1 MIANM
6 NMNNGKRLVAA
17 VAIFAMIACCLACVV
32 PSADAAPAEGTYASG
47 TTPGYIAVDDV
58 ASVSFLDSEGNEWIY
73 EKGYGNTEDITNS
86 SLGNTDLQM
95 SVNGT
100 TVDITG
106 TLKFQGADSQLKL
119 SGAPAGYNYAFIF
132 DLADVNENGDYNFGT
147 SDKPV
152 YIGYINSMNVW
163 KPLTK
168 NGETSTQLVYVND
181 DRRSTTYYISSAE
194 MADKTAADE
203 AVKAGTAKTVTVNW
217 NFTLD
222 NTIDIEDASSLAT
235 AINNSF
241 SGGAQEI
248 TVTSDQTLSGEI
260 ILAGEGQVLNVDGAT
275 ITANTK
281 FTVPTGA
288 TINYSIVADE
298 NGKGATFTIVGGEN
312 TNIKVSDAVGT
323 FTVTG
328 GSAEFEGIINGSMT
342 IGPADDSNKD
352 GIVVF
357 KDAIIPANVTIT
369 LREGVTYQVEGS
381 LTVYG
386 KILAYTNEDKVT
398 DDVTINVNK
407 VGDVETTMTA
417 YPGATIGKGVSV
429 IGNGKIDLSAAMS
442 TVTLNDDIE
451 SDFSASQSQKVVIAD
466 TLTIKSGYKM
476 VILGELVINE
486 GCTVIIE
493 DGAQLIL
500 GSEDSKIKATGM
512 TVNGN
517 IMVEE
522 GGELKVTSAENVTV
536 VGKITS
542 SGTVDINSNVTIKT
556 GGSISIDDSDGSII
570 KVVETANFTIE
581 NGGELSVAGDM
592 NIAKISNKG
601 TVTLNGA
608 NIVETSTISMTADGA
623 VVDIRSMTQAAGKNL
638 VINDVGM
645 YLYTNDKDVEVKI
658 GNDNRNVICFNADDT
673 KADVG
678 VRNITV
684 TASLTSEEVD
694 KDTTNYISSLILSG
708 SITIL
713 DDTKEGDFIST
724 NGQYLITTNCY
735 SKDTGSTEY
744 TIESSIEVP
753 ESLTIGRNI
762 TLSVNG
768 GVFNVDGTVTATAE
782 KSKIE
787 SKGQINVTGMI
798 TTDISSPIASGI
810 NAFHYEDE
818 DYNYYTTLKT
828 SVDNGAKDIEYLGN
842 VSVLDSVTLPTE
854 TILTKGTNAGTIT
867 IGDEDN
873 RDIIVTV
880 NDGATIRG
888 CNIDVM
894 ATLVFDVNQTG
905 NRNNGVSSDVII
917 DAEPKRTYTNIYT
930 ALEDAADNS
939 TVTIARN
946 IFLDKDA
953 EIRQTITLQIPA
965 SYGVYLDD
973 GVTLTVNGTIENSG
987 KIGNA
992 VEGANNQP
1000 DTAKQMAG
1008 FNPYTDE
1015 ANTIVNEDRAEIIV
1029 NGTIMSMTDLPYD
1042 TYFIVGAY
1050 YQMVNDKG
1058 AWYYITPVEQAAAV
1072 SNDVEK
1078 GKIEIFGENTVGDV
1092 AFTGDADQ
1100 AVTVTVNGTLNAGK
1114 VTLTLATIDVDGT
1127 FSGTIASAVGSV
1139 DVVNATGFEVE
1150 DTTVGKDKAQTTYL
1164 TGTPVAADEEQDSSV
1179 TVATG
1184 TVNAGQIQIVTNDT
1198 KAAYIGSFEIA
1209 EGATLKVDGQY
1220 EEAVASINASEM
1232 TVNGTLVASDSGNV
1246 DVTTMTVRGTFTVEA
1261 ENKDTGAKA
1270 GTATI
1275 GTMYVGIAME
1285 QNKDKTISYFVD
1297 SSAAAVNAD
1306 EIKTLTTMYVSAES
1320 TVAGKITEKLQYTT
1334 GFYVEDALWMT
1345 IYNKSAGMAISDAIQ
1360 PGDLVNSEFSYW
1372 VDADGEKIGTDNP
1385 VNVGEAEA
1393 VYANLNYNI
1402 YTITVFADPGINA
1415 VYIDGQLMPKGY
1427 FTVVDN
1433 ATGEL
1438 TQVAGFQIKVAAG
1451 THEITYKLNNY
1462 FSGEANMTV
1471 NGTAVSGNTFTT
1483 SGTTTADKNV
1493 TIYLQG
1499 IDASAPETPSTGGS
1513 DNGMGLTD
1521 YLLIILVVLIVV
1533 MAIMVAMRLMRS

>member
-1 MIANM
+1 M
-6 NMNNGKRLVAA
+6 NAYMNKNNSKRLIAA
-17 VAIFAMIACCLACVV
+17 VAIIAMVACCLAVAL
-32 PSADAAPAEGTYASG
+32 PSADAASENTYNGTYASG
-47 TTPGYIAVDDV
+47 IQKGDIVTEV
-58 ASVSFLDSEGNEWIY
+58 ATVSFLDADGKEYIY
-73 EKGYGNTEDITNS
+73 DSPSTVSLTNS
-86 SLGNTDLQM
+86 EMGNKNLNIAK
-95 SVNGT
+95 VNNT
-100 TVDITG
+100 TVKISGDLNMQPSTG
-106 TLKFQGADSQLKL
+106 EFKDTGV
-119 SGAPAGYNYAFIF
+119 NYSKYQYGVIF
-132 DLADVNENGDYNFGT
+132 ELADVAENGDYNFGT
-147 SDKPV
+147 ASNPV
-152 YIGYINSMNVW
+152 YIYYVNSDGAW
-163 KPLTK
+163 KQSSAK
-168 NGETSTQLVYVND
+168 NADTSTQLVYID
-181 DRRSTTYYISSAE
+181 AERATGSTTYYISTNASLTQDGAATDANTKAFTVQYNFNLVE
-194 MADKTAADE
+194 TTEKVSADKLIETLAAG
-203 AVKAGTAKTVTVNW
+203 AVNVSVTSGEITGTVT
-217 NFTLD
+217 LS
-222 NTIDIEDASSLAT
+222 A
-235 AINNSF
+235 
-241 SGGAQEI
+241 G
-248 TVTSDQTLSGEI
+248 QTLSI
-260 ILAGEGQVLNVDGAT
+260 DGAT
-275 ITANTK
+275 IADNAA
-281 FTVPTGA
+281 FTVPVGA
-288 TINYSIVADE
+288 TVAYNIAADE
-298 NGKGATFTIVGGEN
+298 NGKGDTFTITDGDE
-312 TNIKVSDAVGT
+312 TKIKVSNAIGS

-328 GSAEFEGIINGSMT
+328 GSVEFEGIINGSMT
-342 IGPADDSNKD
+342 VGPADDAGQD
-352 GIVVF
+352 GVIVF

-369 LREGVTYQVEGS
+369 LCKGIDYQVEGS

-645 YLYTNDKDVEVKI
+645 YLYTDDADKKITI

-708 SITIL
+708 SVTIL

-735 SKDTGSTEY
+735 SKDTGSAEY

-787 SKGQINVTGMI
+787 SKGQINVTGMV

-842 VSVLDSVTLPTE
+842 VTVLDSVTLPTE

-873 RDIIVTV
+873 RDVIVTV

-973 GVTLTVNGTIENSG
+973 GVTLTVNGSIENSG

-1015 ANTIVNEDRAEIIV
+1015 ANTIVNEDRAEIVV
-1029 NGTIMSMTDLPYD
+1029 NGTIMSMTDLPYS

-1058 AWYYITPVEQAAAV
+1058 AWYYITPVEAAAAA
-1072 SNDVEK
+1072 SNDVVK
-1078 GKIEIFGENTVGDV
+1078 GAIAINGENTVGDV

-1100 AVTVTVNGTLNAGK
+1100 EVTVTVNGTLNAGK
-1114 VTLTLATIDVDGT
+1114 VTLTLATIDVDGAFT
-1127 FSGTIASAVGSV
+1127 GTIASTVGSV

-1150 DTTVGKDKAQTTYL
+1150 DTTVGKDKVQTTYL
-1164 TGTPVAADEEQDSSV
+1164 TGTPVAADKEQNSSV

-1184 TVNAGQIQIVTNDT
+1184 TVNAGQIQVVTDDT
-1198 KAAYIGSFEIA
+1198 KAAYIGSFKIA
-1209 EGATLKVDGQY
+1209 EGATLKVDAQY
-1220 EEAVASINASEM
+1220 EDAVASINASEM
-1232 TVNGTLVASDSGNV
+1232 TVNGTLVASDGGNV
-1246 DVTTMTVRGTFTVEA
+1246 DVKTMTVRGTFTVEA

-1270 GTATI
+1270 GTAAI

-1320 TVAGKITEKLQYTT
+1320 TVAGKIIEKLQYTT

-1345 IYNKSAGMAISDAIQ
+1345 IYNTTPTS
-1360 PGDLVNSEFSYW
+1360 
-1372 VDADGEKIGTDNP
+1372 T
-1385 VNVGEAEA
+1385 
-1393 VYANLNYNI
+1393 
-1402 YTITVFADPGINA
+1402 
-1415 VYIDGQLMPKGY
+1415 
-1427 FTVVDN
+1427 
-1433 ATGEL
+1433 
-1438 TQVAGFQIKVAAG
+1438 
-1451 THEITYKLNNY
+1451 
-1462 FSGEANMTV
+1462 
-1471 NGTAVSGNTFTT
+1471 TT
-1483 SGTTTADKNV
+1483 STPSPSSPT
-1493 TIYLQG
+1493 
-1499 IDASAPETPSTGGS
+1499 PESTPSTS
-1513 DNGMGLTD
+1513 TDSSCPRDTSQSLTT
-1521 YLLIILVVLIVV
+1521 
-1533 MAIMVAMRLMRS
+1533 RLENSPRLPDSRSRSLPETTRSHTS